1 MLNFNLNHSDEN
13 FSNIDDI
20 QYKFF
25 TCIAWQ
31 KLFYFSI
38 EMQSFFTETLN
49 SLCKMEN
56 FLKASLDYQQEKN
69 ALTDRN
75 VLENE

>member
-1 MLNFNLNHSDEN
+1 
-13 FSNIDDI
+13 
-20 QYKFF
+20 
-25 TCIAWQ
+25 
-31 KLFYFSI
+31 
-38 EMQSFFTETLN
+38 MQSFFTETLN